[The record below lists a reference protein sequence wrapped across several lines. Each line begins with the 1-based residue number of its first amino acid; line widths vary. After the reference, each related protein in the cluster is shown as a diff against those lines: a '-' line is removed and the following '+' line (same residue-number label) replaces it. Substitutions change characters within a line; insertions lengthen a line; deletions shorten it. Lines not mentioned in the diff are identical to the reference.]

1 MGPDVL
7 MFPIPS
13 LLALSQFSTLMG
25 SFPAWS
31 QDDSAQ
37 HRSGR
42 DGTRAPERG
51 LHGAGKK
58 ASQPS
63 KQHGHIFPGSFY
75 KEFGKTWLFL
85 PKIAQSPNY
94 KT

>member
-1 MGPDVL
+1 M
-7 MFPIPS
+7 I
-13 LLALSQFSTLMG
+13 LL
-25 SFPAWS
+25 
-31 QDDSAQ
+31 Q
-37 HRSGR
+37 HRPGR
-42 DGTRAPERG
+42 DGTRAQERG

-75 KEFGKTWLFL
+75 KEFGKAWLFL